1 MNPKAAS
8 HARISTLVE
17 SLSELGVNAPD
28 CRRISSGLTALV
40 AVDRA
45 SLEQAVAHLESSL
58 EADGEALCAL
68 LARLRRPM

>member
-1 MNPKAAS
+1 MKTA

-40 AVDRA
+40 VVDRA
-45 SLEQAVAHLESSL
+45 SLEHAVAHLESRL
-58 EADGEALCAL
+58 EADGDALCAL
-68 LARLRRPM
+68 LAKLRRPM